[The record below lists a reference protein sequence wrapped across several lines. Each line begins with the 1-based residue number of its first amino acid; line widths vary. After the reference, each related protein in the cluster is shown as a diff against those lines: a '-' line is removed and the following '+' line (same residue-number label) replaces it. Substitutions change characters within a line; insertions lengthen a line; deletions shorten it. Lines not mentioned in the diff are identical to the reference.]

1 MPFNFAFPQ
10 LPLTSH
16 KCVRVCLEIIVLLYR
31 GHLQTR
37 PVGSPRHQVPPPC
50 VPLRGRGAGWGCA
63 QQSGKK
69 ENSHRGSVGR
79 AGQKTPEQPEPPSE
93 WARGTESEPSLL
105 MCEELTKRPAER
117 DRVCTGARCSCKAAA
132 RCHRAGFYFSP
143 EPRVCLAPSPGGAAH
158 AGWAV
163 RLALAPPAGEQRSRS
178 FQAPHAGGPRL
189 VRSPGK
195 VPRLHR

>member
-37 PVGSPRHQVPPPC
+37 PVGSPRHQVPLPC

-79 AGQKTPEQPEPPSE
+79 AGQKTLEQPEPPSE

-105 MCEELTKRPAER
+105 MCEELTEACGEGPCVHRSLLFLQ
-117 DRVCTGARCSCKAAA
+117 SCGKM
-132 RCHRAGFYFSP
+132 S
-143 EPRVCLAPSPGGAAH
+143 L
-158 AGWAV
+158 GWV
-163 RLALAPPAGEQRSRS
+163 L
-178 FQAPHAGGPRL
+178 F
-189 VRSPGK
+189 
-195 VPRLHR
+195 